1 MDVKQTNVQQ
11 LCNAIISIWTNISAV
26 QPSISKVCLI
36 VCIMQVLREPLFYF
50 IKLISSI
57 SIKHE
62 IFMIKLLLP
71 MLLLKTAC
79 LKLGS
84 NQRPLPWFW
93 HILILS
99 HCCRLTSTSSV
110 WPDRKKRK
118 ERLTTQNYQTE
129 ISSLWFKLYKDVIHR
144 HMLVWLLRIAW
155 KTVMLA
161 IIQHVKK

>member
-93 HILILS
+93 QLRI
-99 HCCRLTSTSSV
+99 SSFWV
-110 WPDRKKRK
+110 TAVDSLARVQFDQTERK
-118 ERLTTQNYQTE
+118 EEKDWLHRTTRLRSAVFGLSFIRMLFTDTCWCNY
-129 ISSLWFKLYKDVIHR
+129 WG
-144 HMLVWLLRIAW
+144 
-155 KTVMLA
+155 
-161 IIQHVKK
+161 

>member
-118 ERLTTQNYQTE
+118 EKKDWLHRTTRLRSAVFGLSF
-129 ISSLWFKLYKDVIHR
+129 IR
-144 HMLVWLLRIAW
+144 MLFTDTCWCDYW
-155 KTVMLA
+155 G
-161 IIQHVKK
+161 